1 MFIFIIILGQFKLI
15 RIRSDFR
22 GLREGSVELA
32 PPPLRAARARMRI
45 NKRQIMDVRC
55 DIG

>member
-32 PPPLRAARARMRI
+32 LTPLRAARARMRK